1 MNLGTCPKLMSGAE
15 IMDDSRVSDRQQRL
29 EKVRKNMG
37 GKEKL
42 RSMKAVGDR
51 TVREHINGI
60 LDDGSFREIG
70 TFARSLRPEK
80 RETTPG
86 DGKIGGHG
94 LIDGRPVAI
103 FGDDITVL
111 RGSSSEVGTRKEK
124 RLYERAL
131 AMGIP
136 IVHFGETG
144 GGRIPDLM
152 GSEGLSESGGLMEI
166 AMRRHQV
173 PMATAIVG
181 QSFGGSSFL
190 AAMSDYVVMVEGSCL
205 AVTSPKVFEI
215 ATGEHITFEEVGG
228 TKVHAKYTGQ
238 IDLSVSTDDEA
249 YEAIRRW
256 LSFLPNNA
264 SQATQRVDFKKPIE
278 PDPELAS
285 LVPQRR
291 TRAYDMRKVVARI
304 CDEDSFFEIQPLFG
318 RNVVTGL
325 ARLNGYAIGLVANNP
340 SFQAGTLDP
349 NACQKIIRLLTVC
362 DSFNLPVVF
371 LVDVPGFMV
380 GRRVEHD
387 KILHWGMRM
396 MQALRNAS
404 TPTLTVCLRKAF
416 GLAWHAMNG
425 SRMGNKGLYAW
436 PGAEIGFMDPGVG
449 VNVAFGKK
457 LDAINDVEE
466 REVERRRLLEEI
478 NEATSPYEAAGAM
491 LIDEIIDPALTRMV
505 LAEDLENLA
514 NRVIPPPEQRP
525 LSFWPTC

>member
-1 MNLGTCPKLMSGAE
+1 MNKSPIK
-15 IMDDSRVSDRQQRL
+15 DRQERL
-29 EKVRKNMG
+29 EKIRNEMG

-42 RSMKAVGDR
+42 QAMKASGDR
-51 TVREHINGI
+51 TIREHIEGI
-60 LDDGSFREIG
+60 LDAESFRELG
-70 TFARSLRPEK
+70 TFARSLRVDKKEV
-80 RETTPG
+80 TPG

-94 LIDGRPVAI
+94 LIAGRPVAV

-111 RGSSSEVGTRKEK
+111 RGTSSEVGTRKEH

-152 GSEGLSESGGLMEI
+152 GSEGLSEAGGLMNM
-166 AMRRHQV
+166 ATRRHKV

-190 AAMSDYVVMVEGSCL
+190 SAMSDYVVMVEGSCL

-215 ATGEHITFEEVGG
+215 ATGEEITFEEVGG
-228 TKVHAKYTGQ
+228 ATVHAKHTGQ
-238 IDLSVSTDDEA
+238 IDLSVSTDEEA

-256 LSFLPNNA
+256 LSYLPNNA
-264 SQATQRVDFKKPIE
+264 SEITPRTEFRKTNG
-278 PDPELAS
+278 PDSGLAS
-285 LVPQRR
+285 LVPDRR
-291 TRAYDMRKVVARI
+291 TRGYDMRKVVERI
-304 CDEDSFFEIQPLFG
+304 CDEDSFFEVQPLFA
-318 RNVVTGL
+318 RNVTAGL
-325 ARLNGYAIGLVANNP
+325 ARLNGFAIGIVANNP
-340 SFQAGTLDP
+340 FFQAGTLDP
-349 NACQKIIRLLTVC
+349 NACQKIIRLLTIC

-380 GRRVEHD
+380 GRKVEHD

-396 MQALRNAS
+396 MQALQNAS

-436 PGAEIGFMDPGVG
+436 PGAEIGFMDPQVG
-449 VNVAFGKK
+449 VNVAYGKK
-457 LDAINDVEE
+457 LGSIEDDEKREEE
-466 REVERRRLLEEI
+466 RLRLLQEI

-491 LIDEIIDPALTRMV
+491 WIDEIIDPALTRQT
-505 LAEDLENLA
+505 LAEDLERLS

-525 LSFWPTC
+525 LSYWPTC